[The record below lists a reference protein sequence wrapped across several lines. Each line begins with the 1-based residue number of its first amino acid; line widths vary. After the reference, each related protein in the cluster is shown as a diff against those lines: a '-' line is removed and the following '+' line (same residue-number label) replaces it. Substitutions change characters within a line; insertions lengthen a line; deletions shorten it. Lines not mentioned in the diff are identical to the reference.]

1 MPDPSQLVWLFFRFP
16 GRVSR
21 AAYFLASLLV
31 VLIQAFL
38 LHRFTLVPPESSEA
52 QLWALA
58 FFIAALMS
66 LWANIALAAKRFHD
80 FGKSGFW
87 GLISLVAG
95 IVLVLIL
102 SFIPGD
108 PGANRYGTRPNAAA

>member
-1 MPDPSQLVWLFFRFP
+1 MPGSSQFVWLFFRFS
-16 GRVSR
+16 GRIDR

-31 VLIQAFL
+31 LVIQGL
-38 LHRFTLVPPESSEA
+38 LLRRFMLVPPESQEA

-58 FFIAALMS
+58 FFIAALAS
-66 LWANIALAAKRFHD
+66 LWTNIALAAKRFHD
-80 FGKSGFW
+80 FGKSGFL

-95 IVLVLIL
+95 IVLVLVL

-108 PGANRYGTRPNAAA
+108 AGANRYGERSNAAA